1 MREKLL
7 WATIMILGVTLAAS
21 RAQAPAAAPGRFQL
35 FVAERETG
43 RSKGPVVF
51 RIDTQSGEVSTYH
64 EGFSLPSETGEKT
77 SERWAFWEKVDE
89 QWIMHDGVQEAGDA
103 VKRSARQ

>member
-7 WATIMILGVTLAAS
+7 WATVMILGATLAAS
-21 RAQAPAAAPGRFQL
+21 RAQAPAAAVGRFQL
-35 FVAERETG
+35 FSAERETG

-51 RIDTQSGEVSTYH
+51 RIDTQTGEVFTYH
-64 EGFSLPSETGEKT
+64 EGFSLPSETAEKT

-89 QWIMHDGVQEAGDA
+89 QWIMHDGIQEAGDA
-103 VKRSARQ
+103 VKRSARH